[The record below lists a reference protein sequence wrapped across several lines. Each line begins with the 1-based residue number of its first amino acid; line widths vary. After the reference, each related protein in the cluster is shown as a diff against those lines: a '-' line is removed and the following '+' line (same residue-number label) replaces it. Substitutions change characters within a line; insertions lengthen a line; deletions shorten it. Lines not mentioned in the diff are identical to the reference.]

1 MVVEGQASRTEL
13 RSLLKGFKH
22 LLGVGPCLL
31 VLGLLLEAA
40 TLLVR
45 PWVSFPI
52 SLTLGM
58 QLFLTVPCVAV
69 CALGML
75 WFNRSLNL
83 VEVNLLDG
91 EDRLVAHGP
100 FGYVRHPLYSTLLA
114 TIPPLVIIWL
124 SDLLFLLPWVLMS
137 ALSRCVVS
145 IEERGLVERF
155 GQDYEMYR
163 RYVPALL
170 PYKGN
175 GGQRY
180 RKRRAESTGHEQGM
194 PVHR

>member
-1 MVVEGQASRTEL
+1 MVVEGQASQTKL
-13 RSLLKGFKH
+13 RSLLKGFKN
-22 LLGVGPCLL
+22 LLGVGPSLL
-31 VLGLLLEAA
+31 MLGLLLEAS

-45 PWVSFPI
+45 PWVSFPM

-58 QLFLTVPCVAV
+58 QLPLTVPCVAV

-91 EDRLVAHGP
+91 KDRLVTHGP
-100 FGYVRHPLYSTLLA
+100 FGYVRHPLYFTLLA
-114 TIPPLVIIWL
+114 TIPPLVIIWF
-124 SDLLFLLPWVLMS
+124 SDLLFLMPWVLMF

-163 RYVPALL
+163 SHVPALL

-180 RKRRAESTGHEQGM
+180 RERRADAG
-194 PVHR
+194 P

>member
-52 SLTLGM
+52 SLTVGM